1 MPPITSPFARIM
13 GNLPPLIPKP
23 EPVAPPP
30 GAIDATGLSGATGG
44 SALPAFPSSTTPKV
58 VKGKFDPST
67 ASPEDVAMHPLLS
80 RLSSDEEKDL
90 NPWGTPQNHPGFLG
104 KLGHALSVAT
114 GGPNRRQYE
123 EMGLQKSLQDLLNS
137 QTRNKYETAET
148 AHTEAETPEVAP
160 NAESTRKLQGA
171 ETEHLGAE
179 TNALENPQPEYDVH
193 DTAEGPM
200 VVNKKTGV
208 GQHLSVNG
216 LPVGPK
222 VQTRTVQ
229 LEIGGK
235 PHQVL
240 INDADGTVIRDIG
253 ESGEKPPTVNVNAG
267 NAEMDREATRLGKP
281 YEKGVSDANAQL
293 EKIADARAM
302 VNGNAESQALGIP
315 KVLTALVSGQGSG
328 VRITQAELN
337 MIGKARGLSGDVEG
351 TINKWAGKGALSAA
365 QKQQLTQILDDVK
378 TRLEKKAAVHSEA
391 LDAINGATNRQQIID
406 ADKQA
411 RQRLQQIEKY
421 GHYEGEQ
428 VTVKGQPVTIRKIHP
443 DGSFE

>member
-1 MPPITSPFARIM
+1 MPPITSPFAKIM
-13 GNLPPLIPKP
+13 GSLPPLIPKP

-30 GAIDATGLSGATGG
+30 SAIDATGLSGATGG

-123 EMGLQKSLQDLLNS
+123 EMGMQKSLQDLLNS

>member
-1 MPPITSPFARIM
+1 MPPITSPFAKIM

-23 EPVAPPP
+23 EPIAPPP

-44 SALPAFPSSTTPKV
+44 SALPAFPSSAPPKV

-67 ASPEDVAMHPLLS
+67 ASPEEVAMHPLLS
-80 RLSSDEEKDL
+80 RLSSDEAKDM

-337 MIGKARGLSGDVEG
+337 AIGKARGISGDVEG

-428 VTVKGQPVTIRKIHP
+428 VTVKGQPVTIKKIHP